1 VTETPHLSVRGLDKQ
16 FVLHLLDG
24 KRLTGFSDISFDVPA
39 GRFVGIAG
47 RSGSGKSSLL
57 KCVYR
62 TYLADAGAMLFRRA
76 GGTTV
81 DLAAA
86 DDDTMLELR
95 GTEIGYVSQFL
106 RPTPRVRALD
116 LAARPLLRRGV
127 ALTEARE
134 RVAELFE
141 RLSLPRELWDGYPI
155 LFSGGEQ
162 QRVNLTRA
170 LVAEP
175 RLLLLD
181 EPTSAL
187 DASLQDRVVE
197 LLAEAGG
204 RGTTMIGVMHDTAL
218 LAELADEV
226 ITMADG
232 RIVNRSPRT
241 SGVGSSAA
249 GRA

>member
-1 VTETPHLSVRGLDKQ
+1 MPETPHLSIRDLHKQ

-24 KRLTGFSDISFDVPA
+24 KRLTGFADISFDVPA
-39 GRFVGIAG
+39 ARFVGIAG

-62 TYLADAGAMLFRRA
+62 TYLADAGTMLYRRED
-76 GGTTV
+76 GTTV
-81 DLAAA
+81 DLASA
-86 DDDTMLELR
+86 DDDTMLDLR
-95 GTEIGYVSQFL
+95 SGEIGYVSQFL

-127 ALTEARE
+127 GLPEARE
-134 RVAELFE
+134 RVAELFA
-141 RLSLPRELWDGYPI
+141 RLELPRELWDGYPI

-187 DASLQDRVVE
+187 DEGLQERVVE

-218 LAELADEV
+218 LAELADVV
-226 ITMADG
+226 ITMEGG
-232 RIVNRSPRT
+232 RIVDRQPGRT
-241 SGVGSSAA
+241 PAAPVGA
-249 GRA
+249 